1 MPYDIHPYTEY
12 RASEILDLYNRVGWQ
27 AYTKDPA
34 VLERA
39 FEHSLL
45 TLAAYDNRNL
55 IGLIRMVGD
64 GETIVFIQ
72 DLLVHPAH
80 QRKGIG
86 TALIRAAAEQFRNV
100 RQIQLTT
107 DDSTKT
113 VEFYKSLGFLPH
125 ANFGCIG
132 FMLNKQTPL

>member
-1 MPYDIHPYTEY
+1 MLYDIRPYTKY
-12 RASEILDLYNRVGWQ
+12 HASEILDLYNSVGWF
-27 AYTKDPA
+27 AYTKEPS

-45 TLAAYDNRNL
+45 TLAAYDGRNL
-55 IGLIRMVGD
+55 IGMIRTVGD

-72 DLLVHPAH
+72 DLLVHPQY
-80 QRKGIG
+80 QRKGVG
-86 TALIRAAAEQFRNV
+86 SALVRAAAEQFRNV

-107 DDSTKT
+107 DDTTQT
-113 VEFYKSLGFLPH
+113 VVFYKSLGFLPH

-132 FMLNKQTPL
+132 FMMNK